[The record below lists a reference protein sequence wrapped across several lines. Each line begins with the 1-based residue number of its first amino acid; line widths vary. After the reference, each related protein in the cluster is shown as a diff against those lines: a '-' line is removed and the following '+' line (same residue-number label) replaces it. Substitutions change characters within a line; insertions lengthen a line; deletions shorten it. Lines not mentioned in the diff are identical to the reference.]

1 MLWPRDPIICC
12 GFHQAIEQV
21 VDLSKCNNE
30 SIPVVR
36 RACGGGTVLL
46 NRDQIFYN
54 IISHIDSNI
63 VPRKL
68 GEMYSV
74 LLDPVIKT
82 YNHFGINA
90 VYKPVND
97 ILVNNKKISG
107 NGAALL
113 EKAQVLVGN
122 FILDFPKKQ
131 MVELLRVPNEKFRD
145 KVFKSLEAGLSS
157 FKDELGFIPP
167 RDEII
172 DVYINNME
180 KSLGIELNISELEP
194 ETKELMKELK
204 QEYLT
209 DDWLLQVT
217 QRGSDLINKFKVHG
231 SLNIAQGMFKST
243 GGLIQVICEFQD
255 AILSDILISGDF
267 WIYPDTI
274 LPDLE
279 NHLKGVDIKNQNLSH
294 YIDSFLISHNCETL
308 GTTSNDLAKAIL
320 TAYQQISK

>member
-1 MLWPRDPIICC
+1 MNPSTKKWDLILLKENESIHTQTIWHAAALARSRGIQKNDLLIIDWPRDPIICC

-145 KVFKSLEAGLSS
+145 KVFKSLEAGL
-157 FKDELGFIPP
+157 
-167 RDEII
+167 
-172 DVYINNME
+172 
-180 KSLGIELNISELEP
+180 
-194 ETKELMKELK
+194 
-204 QEYLT
+204 
-209 DDWLLQVT
+209 
-217 QRGSDLINKFKVHG
+217 
-231 SLNIAQGMFKST
+231 
-243 GGLIQVICEFQD
+243 
-255 AILSDILISGDF
+255 
-267 WIYPDTI
+267 
-274 LPDLE
+274 
-279 NHLKGVDIKNQNLSH
+279 
-294 YIDSFLISHNCETL
+294 
-308 GTTSNDLAKAIL
+308 
-320 TAYQQISK
+320 

>member
-1 MLWPRDPIICC
+1 
-12 GFHQAIEQV
+12 
-21 VDLSKCNNE
+21 
-30 SIPVVR
+30 
-36 RACGGGTVLL
+36 
-46 NRDQIFYN
+46 
-54 IISHIDSNI
+54 
-63 VPRKL
+63 
-68 GEMYSV
+68 
-74 LLDPVIKT
+74 
-82 YNHFGINA
+82 
-90 VYKPVND
+90 YKPVND

-194 ETKELMKELK
+194 GTKELMQELK

-243 GGLIQVICEFQD
+243 GGLIQVICEFHD
-255 AILSDILISGDF
+255 SILTDILISGDF